1 MLLVM
6 CIWKKEFIMQ
16 VEKRGSLSVLEA
28 EPSSL
33 FSLECLESVNGGQF
47 LRMAS
52 ADLMSST
59 MCAYE

>member
-1 MLLVM
+1 
-6 CIWKKEFIMQ
+6 MQ
-16 VEKRGSLSVLEA
+16 VEKRGIIVSAGSRA
-28 EPSSL
+28 EQS

>member
-1 MLLVM
+1 
-6 CIWKKEFIMQ
+6 MQ